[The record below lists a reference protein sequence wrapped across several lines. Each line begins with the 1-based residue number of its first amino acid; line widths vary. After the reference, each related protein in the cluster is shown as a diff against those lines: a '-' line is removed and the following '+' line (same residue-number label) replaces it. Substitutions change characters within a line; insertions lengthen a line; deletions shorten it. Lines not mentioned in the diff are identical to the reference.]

1 MEQGHCVLRLLP
13 SSISLD
19 SKLACGRTANLPNQQ
34 PPDSQTQMSGTF
46 RRNSSIGRSYYSR
59 SELFCTHGVLSGN
72 FPTRCYLPFLDHVLS
87 FHHKDAV
94 MQVNASACV
103 IRNDPE
109 PVANVNLGA
118 TWNG

>member
-1 MEQGHCVLRLLP
+1 MLSSRPRHGSAPRHRADHRDNDPCSALQAFLDECDLSKRRELLDW
-13 SSISLD
+13 SL
-19 SKLACGRTANLPNQQ
+19 N
-34 PPDSQTQMSGTF
+34 
-46 RRNSSIGRSYYSR
+46 IYSW
-59 SELFCTHGVLSGN
+59 SELFCTHGVPSGN
-72 FPTRCYLPFLDHVLS
+72 FPTRCYLPFVDHVLS

-118 TWNG
+118 SWNG